1 MEDSS
6 KTDFSIERFL
16 KEARIE
22 EKYITRYA
30 EFLKKWGLNGEQDLP
45 RFSSVTKL
53 MEYATAI
60 KFDIDLPY
68 ASKIAFAAE
77 KWGGKLFLRF

>member
-1 MEDSS
+1 LGVKEIIWDIFFVFSLFSTIMEDSS

-22 EKYITRYA
+22 EKDIPRYA

-45 RFSSVTKL
+45 RF
-53 MEYATAI
+53 I
-60 KFDIDLPY
+60 Q
-68 ASKIAFAAE
+68 
-77 KWGGKLFLRF
+77 